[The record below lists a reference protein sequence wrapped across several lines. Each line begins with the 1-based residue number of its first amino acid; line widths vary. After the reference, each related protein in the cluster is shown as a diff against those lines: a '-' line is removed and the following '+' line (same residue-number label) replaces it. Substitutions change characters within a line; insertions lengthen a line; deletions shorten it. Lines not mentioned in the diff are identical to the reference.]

1 MWHRRCWWRML
12 WMKFVGDNNKILS
25 MVLAILVTNIH
36 YLFSFASGTNGQ
48 NISPTSTNRH
58 QHHCYP
64 FDLYIKSCH
73 NLDKLHPFSKQSH
86 SELLFGRKKEQ
97 KKIKTKYR
105 LDSKSDSEFS
115 DDSSKTCSRRNSI
128 SSTSDFSVGQ
138 SSNSESYAV

>member
-1 MWHRRCWWRML
+1 
-12 WMKFVGDNNKILS
+12 MKFVGDNNKILS

-48 NISPTSTNRH
+48 KMSPTSTNRH

-86 SELLFGRKKEQ
+86 SELLFGRKNGP
-97 KKIKTKYR
+97 KKTQTKYR
-105 LDSKSDSEFS
+105 RDSES